1 MKNILLYIL
10 LLAAVMSYGQGLL
23 QEEKMQQA
31 IKSNTTSVSENTDKI
46 IEQRLQEA
54 LQNFDDLYAEKV
66 ATNNTEVDY
75 KTQKVLNNMVSC
87 LAFDKNKAT
96 LRIEHS
102 IYILNRIVQLL
113 EYCKDAKVVVEGH
126 TDNTMKKEQALKL
139 SEDRANAVRTYIVEK
154 GIDKNRITT
163 KGYGS
168 ERAITSNYTK
178 VGRNLNNRIE
188 VNFVLK

>member
-1 MKNILLYIL
+1 MKNTLLYIL
-10 LLAAVMSYGQGLL
+10 LLAAVMSYGQGFL
-23 QEEKMQQA
+23 QEEKVQQA

-46 IEQRLQEA
+46 REQRLQEA

-87 LAFDKNKAT
+87 LAFDNNKAT
-96 LRIEHS
+96 LRIEPS

>member
-1 MKNILLYIL
+1 
-10 LLAAVMSYGQGLL
+10 MSYGQGLL
-23 QEEKMQQA
+23 QEEKVQQA

-46 IEQRLQEA
+46 REQRLQEA

-87 LAFDKNKAT
+87 LAFDNNKAT
-96 LRIEHS
+96 LRIES
-102 IYILNRIVQLL
+102 SVDILNRIVQLL

-139 SEDRANAVRTYIVEK
+139 SEDRANAVKTYIVEK

-188 VNFVLK
+188 VYFVLK

>member
-10 LLAAVMSYGQGLL
+10 LLATVMSYGQGFL

-46 IEQRLQEA
+46 REQRLQEA

-75 KTQKVLNNMVSC
+75 KTQKVLNNMVSY
-87 LAFDKNKAT
+87 LAFDNNKAT
-96 LRIEHS
+96 LRIEPS

-168 ERAITSNYTK
+168 ERAIISNYTK
-178 VGRNLNNRIE
+178 GRNLNNRIE

>member
-10 LLAAVMSYGQGLL
+10 LLAAVMSYGQGFL

-46 IEQRLQEA
+46 REQRLQEA
-54 LQNFDDLYAEKV
+54 LQNFDDLYAEKL

-87 LAFDKNKAT
+87 LAFDNNKAT
-96 LRIEHS
+96 LRIEPS

>member
-10 LLAAVMSYGQGLL
+10 LLVTVMSYGQGFL
-23 QEEKMQQA
+23 QEEKVQQA
-31 IKSNTTSVSENTDKI
+31 IKSNTTSVSKNTDKI

-54 LQNFDDLYAEKV
+54 LQNFDNLYAEKV

-87 LAFDKNKAT
+87 LVFDKNKAT
-96 LRIEHS
+96 LRIEPS

>member
-10 LLAAVMSYGQGLL
+10 LLATVMSYGQGFL
-23 QEEKMQQA
+23 QEEKVQQA

-46 IEQRLQEA
+46 REQRLQEA

-87 LAFDKNKAT
+87 LAFDNNKAT
-96 LRIEHS
+96 LRIEPS

-154 GIDKNRITT
+154 GIYKNRITT

-168 ERAITSNYTK
+168 ERAIISNYTK
-178 VGRNLNNRIE
+178 GRNLNNRIE

>member
-10 LLAAVMSYGQGLL
+10 LLAGVMSYGQGFL
-23 QEEKMQQA
+23 QEEKVQQA

-46 IEQRLQEA
+46 REQRLQEA

-75 KTQKVLNNMVSC
+75 KTQKVLNNMVSY
-87 LAFDKNKAT
+87 LAFDNNKAT
-96 LRIEHS
+96 LRIEPS

-168 ERAITSNYTK
+168 ERAIISNYTK
-178 VGRNLNNRIE
+178 GRNLNNRIE